1 MSNHNS
7 AFKRGNIGAEDQ
19 CCIQAGASDNRRFTS
34 DRAMS
39 PDSSLSES
47 PSPPQP
53 GVFPATQWSMV
64 INAGEGSES
73 QARSAL
79 ESLCHQYWYP
89 LYTFLRRQGKTH
101 HDAEDCTQE
110 FLARLLAQNVVSKA
124 KPERGRFRTF
134 LLTSLRNFMTNE
146 WQRGQ
151 AAKRGGGQVPLPLEF
166 ETAGERFA
174 REPVDPGLTPE
185 QVFDRNYAIDAINR
199 SVETLR
205 ADYEKSGRGDIFTAL
220 RPFLWGD
227 GSPGSLA
234 QRAECLG
241 MNAHALSVA
250 LQRLRRRL
258 GECLRAE
265 VGQTVA
271 TEADLDAELR
281 HLIIAAGGSS
291 SAG

>member
-1 MSNHNS
+1 
-7 AFKRGNIGAEDQ
+7 
-19 CCIQAGASDNRRFTS
+19 
-34 DRAMS
+34 MS
-39 PDSSLSES
+39 PDPSTSESVPSSL
-47 PSPPQP
+47 P
-53 GVFPATQWSMV
+53 GVFPVTQWSMV

-73 QARSAL
+73 RAGLAL
-79 ESLCHQYWYP
+79 ETLCRQYWYP

-110 FLARLLAQNVVSKA
+110 FLARMLSQNGVAKA

-151 AAKRGGGQVPLPLEF
+151 AAKRGGGQVHLPLEF

-174 REPVDPGLTPE
+174 REPIDPGLTPE

-199 SVETLR
+199 SIEALR
-205 ADYEKSGRGDIFTAL
+205 ADYEKSGRTDIFTAL

-234 QRAECLG
+234 LRAEGLG

-258 GECLRAE
+258 GECLREE

-281 HLIIAAGGSS
+281 HLITA
-291 SAG
+291 SAGASPRA

>member
-1 MSNHNS
+1 
-7 AFKRGNIGAEDQ
+7 
-19 CCIQAGASDNRRFTS
+19 
-34 DRAMS
+34 MS
-39 PDSSLSES
+39 PDPAKSEAA
-47 PSPPQP
+47 PSPQP
-53 GVFPATQWSMV
+53 GVFPVTQWSMV

-73 QARSAL
+73 QAGSAL
-79 ESLCHQYWYP
+79 EALCRQYWYP

-110 FLARLLAQNVVSKA
+110 FLARMLSQKGVSKA

-151 AAKRGGGQVPLPLEF
+151 AAKRGGGQVHLPLEF
-166 ETAGERFA
+166 ETAGARFA
-174 REPVDPGLTPE
+174 REPIDPGLTPE

-199 SVETLR
+199 SIEALR
-205 ADYEKSGRGDIFTAL
+205 ADYTKSGQTDIFTAL

-234 QRAECLG
+234 LKAEGLG

-258 GECLRAE
+258 GECLWEE

-281 HLIIAAGGSS
+281 HLITASGGSS
-291 SAG
+291 PGA

>member
-1 MSNHNS
+1 
-7 AFKRGNIGAEDQ
+7 
-19 CCIQAGASDNRRFTS
+19 
-34 DRAMS
+34 MS
-39 PDSSLSES
+39 PDPSLSES
-47 PSPPQP
+47 PPPAQA
-53 GVFPATQWSMV
+53 GVFPMTQWSMV
-64 INAGEGSES
+64 LNAGEGSDS
-73 QARSAL
+73 QASSAL
-79 ESLCHQYWYP
+79 ETLCRQYWYP

-110 FLARLLAQNVVSKA
+110 FLTRMLSQNGVSKA

-151 AAKRGGGQVPLPLEF
+151 AAKRGGGQVHLPLEF

-174 REPVDPGLTPE
+174 REPIDPGLTPE

-199 SVETLR
+199 SIEALR
-205 ADYEKSGRGDIFTAL
+205 TDYEKSGRSDIFTTL

-234 QRAECLG
+234 QRAEGLG

-258 GECLRAE
+258 GECLREE

-281 HLIIAAGGSS
+281 HLITASGGSS
-291 SAG
+291 PRA